1 MGEEAAIKTAFIDIG
16 TNSVRYLAAELDPGG
31 GFSILERGLET
42 PRIGEGLNGPGRL
55 QAAAADRTLA
65 ALGRIKDDLARR
77 GITRFRAVGTEAL
90 RLASN
95 RGDFL
100 GRAQAL
106 GIEVEVISGE
116 EEARLVRRG
125 GLSGLRLAGSGAV
138 LADVGGGSSELIA
151 AGGGAGERAVSLPLG
166 CVRLRER
173 FSPGREPDLID
184 LSRMGEHCRTVLEQS
199 AAGFLPAAVLVGL
212 GGTFTTLAAI
222 ELSLAVYDGSRVHG
236 REMTGEEI
244 EKICL
249 RLRELPPNLRR
260 RVPGL
265 EPSRADVIVPG
276 IVIAQAIMARLGSGR
291 VTISDRGLL
300 FGMLEEQAAAPRDPI
315 RVLPERLVC
324 PRGG

>member
-1 MGEEAAIKTAFIDIG
+1 
-16 TNSVRYLAAELDPGG
+16 
-31 GFSILERGLET
+31 
-42 PRIGEGLNGPGRL
+42 L
-55 QAAAADRTLA
+55 QSAPAGRTLA

-125 GLSGLRLAGSGAV
+125 GLSGLRLAGSGAI
-138 LADVGGGSSELIA
+138 LADVGGGSSELIT

-173 FSPGREPDLID
+173 FSPGREPDLSD
-184 LSRMGEHCRTVLEQS
+184 LSRMGEHCRTVLDQSVAGFPRS
-199 AAGFLPAAVLVGL
+199 AALVGL

-222 ELSLAVYDGSRVHG
+222 ELRLEVYDGSRIHG
-236 REMTGEEI
+236 RELTGEKI
-244 EKICL
+244 EKIYL
-249 RLRELPPNLRR
+249 RLRELPPVLRR

-265 EPSRADVIVPG
+265 EPSRADIIIPG
-276 IVIAQAIMARLGSGR
+276 IVIIQAIMARLGSGR

-300 FGMLEEQAAAPRDPI
+300 FGMLEERAEAARDPSPP
-315 RVLPERLVC
+315 LP
-324 PRGG
+324 

>member
-1 MGEEAAIKTAFIDIG
+1 M
-16 TNSVRYLAAELDPGG
+16 
-31 GFSILERGLET
+31 LERGLET
-42 PRIGEGLNGPGRL
+42 PRLGEGLNGSGRL
-55 QAAAADRTLA
+55 QSAAAGRTLA
-65 ALGRIKDDLARR
+65 ALGRIKDDLSRR

-106 GIEVEVISGE
+106 GIEVEVISGV
-116 EEARLVRRG
+116 EEARLSRRG

-173 FSPGREPDLID
+173 FSPDREPGLAD
-184 LSRMGEHCRTVLEQS
+184 LSRMREHCRTVLEKS
-199 AAGFLPAAVLVGL
+199 AAGFPRAFALVGL
-212 GGTFTTLAAI
+212 GGTFTTLASI
-222 ELSLAVYDGSRVHG
+222 ELRLAVYDGPRVHG
-236 REMTGEEI
+236 RKLTGEEI
-244 EKICL
+244 EKIYL
-249 RLRELPPNLRR
+249 RLRDLSPPLRR

-276 IVIAQAIMARLGSGR
+276 VVIVQSIMARFGTVL

-300 FGMLEEQAAAPRDPI
+300 FGMLEERAAAARDPS
-315 RVLPERLVC
+315 RSLP
-324 PRGG
+324 